1 MNNYNLE
8 ELKQQL
14 WDATDYGRQFFED
27 EFSFEIA
34 RNRGSVKGFAIR
46 YNDDTGSCHIHQK
59 GNNPYTLTDFGDDR
73 YNSKGKNAIDYV
85 QMRDNCTFWEALRT
99 LLIQYGISLPDGAK
113 IEPKVEFS
121 ANVSETLDHWEVAF
135 FDEIKHKKLVKR
147 IFPFYTD
154 ELLKTYHFKEIKSY
168 VSVGQN
174 EKGLYKK
181 TTDATD
187 DFPIFG
193 YDKDSFV
200 KIYQPMAPK
209 GDKFLHKHS
218 FIGEKTGNRIIY
230 GWDRLF
236 RQVNID
242 LIDILYAKLKLAE
255 EREKKDILKDIDDEK
270 IDSVI
275 IATGGTD
282 GINIASLG
290 YDVIWFNS
298 ETEVISSDEYYQLS
312 KIAKNIYYVPDLD
325 ETGVRQAVQVAEKGL
340 DIKIVW
346 LPKDLISQK
355 KKDFRDWICR
365 EKTAGIEIIQA
376 IFKKMLS
383 QALNFRFWD
392 FSDKGAV
399 QINATKVLHFLQFKN
414 FYTYKMPFVNFEAQK
429 DEQGHFVQLKK
440 NRIEKV
446 LPSDMRRF
454 VIEWIDKHFIDTKVR
469 NKVITAPIFNQTQ
482 LKMLPFFEYQKN
494 HSGRNFQWYFFN
506 NKAVKVTKESIGL
519 YDFSQKLGVCVW
531 EDNVINH
538 NIDLN
543 TPYFETYKDDLN
555 RLRIKITNKESAY
568 LKVLINT
575 SRVFWEKDAN
585 ETGHDT
591 NRFGINSKN
600 LSDDE
605 NYMQELHLMN
615 KMYCVGYLLHQY
627 KIKSQAYLVLGVDF
641 KQGGSVKGSYGGTGK
656 TFLQESLECFLKV
669 KNTDGKTFQGDSFP
683 FDGVTPQTNLVII
696 DDLAMYQK
704 IEPLNSLVTSN
715 FIANQKGGV
724 KYNIPFD
731 DAPKVGAT
739 TNFAPVDL
747 GSGSSQRRLLIYHNS
762 DYYHQA
768 TDENQYPFSRKI
780 ADDFNGEDIL
790 RKDYPSEKWN
800 YEYNFMLQCLQFYF
814 SQEQKIEA
822 PLDSLLSKNYLM
834 KVGDTFIKFF
844 RDFFEDETNLNN
856 WVEKAP
862 IIAEAKETLGKKF
875 VSAQDFMEKLTL
887 FCKSN
892 NWSLETKKKKNAIGN
907 SVVHF
912 FIGIGKQENQIET
925 IQEVKK
931 ENDIDVDGIDF

>member
-1 MNNYNLE
+1 MLKFSSENLP
-8 ELKQQL
+8 
-14 WDATDYGRQFFED
+14 
-27 EFSFEIA
+27 
-34 RNRGSVKGFAIR
+34 
-46 YNDDTGSCHIHQK
+46 
-59 GNNPYTLTDFGDDR
+59 PY
-73 YNSKGKNAIDYV
+73 
-85 QMRDNCTFWEALRT
+85 
-99 LLIQYGISLPDGAK
+99 
-113 IEPKVEFS
+113 
-121 ANVSETLDHWEVAF
+121 H
-135 FDEIKHKKLVKR
+135 
-147 IFPFYTD
+147 
-154 ELLKTYHFKEIKSY
+154 
-168 VSVGQN
+168 
-174 EKGLYKK
+174 
-181 TTDATD
+181 
-187 DFPIFG
+187 
-193 YDKDSFV
+193 
-200 KIYQPMAPK
+200 
-209 GDKFLHKHS
+209 
-218 FIGEKTGNRIIY
+218 
-230 GWDRLF
+230 
-236 RQVNID
+236 
-242 LIDILYAKLKLAE
+242 
-255 EREKKDILKDIDDEK
+255 RE
-270 IDSVI
+270 
-275 IATGGTD
+275 
-282 GINIASLG
+282 
-290 YDVIWFNS
+290 YW
-298 ETEVISSDEYYQLS
+298 
-312 KIAKNIYYVPDLD
+312 
-325 ETGVRQAVQVAEKGL
+325 
-340 DIKIVW
+340 
-346 LPKDLISQK
+346 
-355 KKDFRDWICR
+355 
-365 EKTAGIEIIQA
+365 
-376 IFKKMLS
+376 
-383 QALNFRFWD
+383 
-392 FSDKGAV
+392 
-399 QINATKVLHFLQFKN
+399 
-414 FYTYKMPFVNFEAQK
+414 EAQK
-429 DEQGHFVQLKK
+429 DEQGYFVQLKK

-494 HSGRNFQWYFFN
+494 HAGRNFQWYFFN

-543 TPYFETYKDDLN
+543 TPYFETYKDNLN

-669 KNTDGKTFQGDSFP
+669 KNTDDKTFQGDSFP

-768 TDENQYPFSRKI
+768 TDENQYPFLRKI

-822 PLDSLLSKNYLM
+822 PLD
-834 KVGDTFIKFF
+834 
-844 RDFFEDETNLNN
+844 
-856 WVEKAP
+856 
-862 IIAEAKETLGKKF
+862 
-875 VSAQDFMEKLTL
+875 
-887 FCKSN
+887 
-892 NWSLETKKKKNAIGN
+892 
-907 SVVHF
+907 
-912 FIGIGKQENQIET
+912 
-925 IQEVKK
+925 
-931 ENDIDVDGIDF
+931 